1 MHDRAKEHFPMVL
14 LTLLSIVQALALE
27 LLWTHV
33 RGADYLFM
41 TGWATTLHWIQI
53 ASTFLGLI
61 LIWVVYASNT
71 MRFRWVP
78 VTSDSVYPFFIGV
91 IEFMLIESLGPNEAG
106 QWLILMA
113 LIYAVMVRV
122 SHKTMQRA
130 RQDSENDVFFNDYA
144 PATMR
149 DFAPQIAIVGV
160 QALAGV
166 YLWVSGD
173 EGVIAAL
180 AMLAAAAVLVWQ
192 FYKTA
197 LFWEHT
203 VVDNADTR
211 GTAK

>member
-1 MHDRAKEHFPMVL
+1 MSAMRDRAKEHFPMVL

-33 RGADYLFM
+33 RGADYLFVP
-41 TGWATTLHWIQI
+41 GWAAVFYWIQI

-91 IEFMLIESLGPNEAG
+91 IEFMLIESLGPNEVG
-106 QWLILMA
+106 LWLILMA

-130 RQDSENDVFFNDYA
+130 RQDGENDVFFKDYA

-149 DFAPQIAIVGV
+149 DFAPQIAIVCV
-160 QALAGV
+160 QALAGA

-180 AMLAAAAVLVWQ
+180 AVLATASVLVWQ
-192 FYKTA
+192 FYMTA

-203 VVDNADTR
+203 VVDNADS
-211 GTAK
+211 